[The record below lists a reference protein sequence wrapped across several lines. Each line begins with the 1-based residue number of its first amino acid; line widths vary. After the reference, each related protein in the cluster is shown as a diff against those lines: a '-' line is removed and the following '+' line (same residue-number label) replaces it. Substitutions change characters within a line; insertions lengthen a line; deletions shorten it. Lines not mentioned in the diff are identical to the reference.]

1 MNVLIVFAHPDEKS
15 LNGALKDITVGILE
29 QNGHKVE
36 VSDLYKKKFKAIAD
50 QDDFLVL
57 NNPKRF
63 NYISEQY
70 HARKNNTFAAD
81 IVEEQRLV
89 TWADLIIFQY
99 PMWWTDAPAI
109 LKGWFDRVF
118 SYSFAYGPGRYEE
131 GNLKGKAA
139 IVSVTHGAEDLSEY
153 GENGIKGKVEER
165 LFNIQHEKLY
175 FCGMTVLEPFLF
187 PAGADEERRLQHIQA
202 WEERLAGLKDEI
214 LVDI

>member
-1 MNVLIVFAHPDEKS
+1 MNVLIVFAHPDGQS
-15 LNGALKDITVGILE
+15 LNGALKDVTVESLE
-29 QNGHKVE
+29 QIGHKVE
-36 VSDLYKKKFKAIAD
+36 VSDLYEKNFKAIAD
-50 QDDFLVL
+50 KEDFLVL
-57 NNPKRF
+57 KNPKRL

-70 HARKNNTFAAD
+70 HALIHNTLAAD

-118 SYSFAYGPGRYEE
+118 AYGFAYGPGRYEE
-131 GNLKGKAA
+131 GNLKGKMA
-139 IVSVTHGAEDLSEY
+139 IVSVTHGAADLSEY
-153 GENGIKGKVEER
+153 GETAIKGKVEER

-175 FCGMTVLEPFLF
+175 YCGMTVLEPFLF
-187 PAGADEERRLQHIQA
+187 PAGADEETRLQHIED
-202 WEERLAGLKDEI
+202 WKERLAGLKDEI

>member
-1 MNVLIVFAHPDEKS
+1 MNVLIVFAHPDGKS
-15 LNGALKDITVGILE
+15 LNGALKDMTVRILE

-57 NNPKRF
+57 KNPNRF

-70 HARKNNTFAAD
+70 HALKNNTFAAD

-131 GNLKGKAA
+131 GNLKGKVA

-153 GENGIKGKVEER
+153 GETGIKGKVEER

-175 FCGMTVLEPFLF
+175 FCGITVLEPFLF
-187 PAGADEERRLQHIQA
+187 PAGADEETRLQQIQA
-202 WEERLAGLKDEI
+202 WEERLAGLKDEM
-214 LVDI
+214 LVDL

>member
-1 MNVLIVFAHPDEKS
+1 MNVLIVFAHPDGQS
-15 LNGALKDITVGILE
+15 LNGALKDISVGILE

-57 NNPKRF
+57 KNPKRF

-70 HARKNNTFAAD
+70 HALINKTFAAD

-131 GNLKGKAA
+131 GNLKGKMA

-187 PAGADEERRLQHIQA
+187 PAGADEETRLKHIQD
-202 WEERLAGLKDEI
+202 WKERLAGLKD
-214 LVDI
+214 

>member
-1 MNVLIVFAHPDEKS
+1 MNVLIVFAHPDGQS
-15 LNGALKDITVGILE
+15 LNGALKDITVGVLE
-29 QNGHKVE
+29 QNDHKVE

-50 QDDFLVL
+50 KDDFLVL
-57 NNPKRF
+57 KNPNRF

-70 HARKNNTFAAD
+70 HALINNTFAAD

-131 GNLKGKAA
+131 GNLKGKMA

-153 GENGIKGKVEER
+153 GETGIKGKVEER

-187 PAGADEERRLQHIQA
+187 PAGADEGTRLQHIED
-202 WEERLAGLKDEI
+202 WKERLAGLKDEI

>member
-1 MNVLIVFAHPDEKS
+1 MNVLIVFAHPDGQS
-15 LNGALKDITVGILE
+15 LNGALKDRTVGILE

-36 VSDLYKKKFKAIAD
+36 VSDLYKKKFKAVAD

-57 NNPKRF
+57 KNPNRF

-70 HARKNNTFAAD
+70 HALKNNTFAAD

-89 TWADLIIFQY
+89 SWADIIIFQY

-175 FCGMTVLEPFLF
+175 YCGMTVLEPFLF
-187 PAGADEERRLQHIQA
+187 PAGADEETRLQHIQA

>member
-1 MNVLIVFAHPDEKS
+1 MNVLIVFAHPDGQS

-57 NNPKRF
+57 KNPMRF

-70 HARKNNTFAAD
+70 HALKNNTFAAD

-187 PAGADEERRLQHIQA
+187 PAGADEETRLQHIQA
-202 WEERLAGLKDEI
+202 WEKRLAGLKDEI

>member
-1 MNVLIVFAHPDEKS
+1 MNVLIVFAHPDGQS

-57 NNPKRF
+57 KNPNRF

-70 HARKNNTFAAD
+70 HALKNKTFAAD

-187 PAGADEERRLQHIQA
+187 PAGADEETRLQHIQA

>member
-1 MNVLIVFAHPDEKS
+1 MNVLIVFAHPDGQS
-15 LNGALKDITVGILE
+15 LNGALKDVTVEVLE
-29 QNGHKVE
+29 KNGHKVI
-36 VSDLYKKKFKAIAD
+36 VSDLYAKKFKAVAD

-57 NNPKRF
+57 KNPTRF

-70 HARKNNTFAAD
+70 HALKNNTFAAD
-81 IVEEQRLV
+81 IVEEQKLV

-131 GNLKGKAA
+131 GNLKGKMAL
-139 IVSVTHGAEDLSEY
+139 VSVTHGAEDLSEY
-153 GENGIKGKVEER
+153 GETGIKGKVEER

-175 FCGMTVLEPFLF
+175 YCGMTVLEPFLF
-187 PAGADEERRLQHIQA
+187 PAGANEETRLQHFED
-202 WEERLAGLKDEI
+202 WKERLARLKDET
-214 LVDI
+214 LVYG

>member
-1 MNVLIVFAHPDEKS
+1 MNVLIVFAHPDGQS

-36 VSDLYKKKFKAIAD
+36 VSDLYEKKFKAIAD
-50 QDDFLVL
+50 NDDFLVL
-57 NNPKRF
+57 KNPNRF

-70 HARKNNTFAAD
+70 HALKNNTFAAD

-131 GNLKGKAA
+131 GNLKGKMA
-139 IVSVTHGAEDLSEY
+139 IVSLTHGAEDLSEY
-153 GENGIKGKVEER
+153 GETGIKGKVEER

-175 FCGMTVLEPFLF
+175 FCGMTVLKPFLF
-187 PAGADEERRLQHIQA
+187 PAGADEETRLQHIED
-202 WEERLAGLKDEI
+202 WKERLAGLKDEI

>member
-1 MNVLIVFAHPDEKS
+1 MNVLIVFAHPDGQS
-15 LNGALKDITVGILE
+15 LNGALKDRTVGILE

-57 NNPKRF
+57 KNPNRF

-70 HARKNNTFAAD
+70 HALKNNTFAAD

-89 TWADLIIFQY
+89 SWADLIIFQY

-175 FCGMTVLEPFLF
+175 YCGMTVLEPFLF
-187 PAGADEERRLQHIQA
+187 PAGADEETRLQHIQA